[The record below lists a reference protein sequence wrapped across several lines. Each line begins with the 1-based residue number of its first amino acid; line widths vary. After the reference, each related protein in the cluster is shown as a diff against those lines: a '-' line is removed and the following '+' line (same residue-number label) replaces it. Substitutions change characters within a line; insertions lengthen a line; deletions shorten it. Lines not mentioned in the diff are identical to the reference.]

1 MARTKRAKSGV
12 AVRPKLH
19 YIVLIFN
26 IFVVTALVVSAAG
39 LFWVSGRLNQRLV
52 VTLDKPTKPNSSDDG
67 SPLGTDW
74 DLSTENLD
82 AKNFLLTGSDN
93 GACTSPGSATSGGI
107 GDRTSF
113 GERSDTIMIIRID
126 PSSKRAAILSF
137 PRDLWVD
144 IAGTTRQ
151 NRINSAF
158 QSTDPNRLVATI
170 KANFEIPID
179 HYVNINF
186 CAFKEIVTAVDGVK
200 VPFLYPTRDK
210 KTGFNVATPGCIN
223 FDGDTA
229 LAYVRSR
236 SGYRYFDPTKQAWLE
251 DPTGDLGRIKRQQ
264 DFLRRS
270 MQRALDK
277 GSKSL
282 SVANDLLNAALKNVI
297 TDDEL
302 TPRGMLTLAQAM
314 RDLNTQSIAT
324 YTIDS
329 YPKRIGDM
337 SVLIPSLDTEEMQNV
352 LAIFQGRS
360 PVVAQGASLRVNDG
374 PKFVTASYRI
384 SSATVP
390 AIARS
395 ADGIVPPNDPACR

>member
-1 MARTKRAKSGV
+1 MARAKRAKTGV
-12 AVRPKLH
+12 VARPKLH
-19 YIVLIFN
+19 YVVLVFN
-26 IFVVTALVVSAAG
+26 IFVITALVASAVG
-39 LFWVSGRLNQRLV
+39 LFWVSGRLDQRLV
-52 VTLDKPTKPNSSDDG
+52 VTLDKPAKSSASDDG
-67 SPLGTDW
+67 SPIVTDW
-74 DLSTENLD
+74 DLNTENLD
-82 AKNFLLTGSDN
+82 AENFLLTGSDN
-93 GACTSPGSATSGGI
+93 GACTSPDSATSGGI

-126 PSSKRAAILSF
+126 PSSKQAAILSF

-170 KANFEIPID
+170 KENFDIPID

-210 KTGFNVATPGCIN
+210 KTGFNVAAPGCVN

-302 TPRGMLTLAQAM
+302 SPRGMLTLAQAM

-337 SVLIPSLDTEEMQNV
+337 SVLIPSLKTDEMQKV
-352 LAIFQGRS
+352 LAIFQGTS
-360 PVVAQGASLRVNDG
+360 PVVASGASLRANDSSS
-374 PKFVTASYRI
+374 VVLTAYRI
-384 SSATVP
+384 SSITVP
-390 AIARS
+390 AIARF
-395 ADGIVPPNDPACR
+395 ADGVVPPNDPACR

>member
-1 MARTKRAKSGV
+1 MARGTRAKTGV
-12 AVRPKLH
+12 RARPKLH
-19 YIVLIFN
+19 YFILVFN
-26 IFVVTALVVSAAG
+26 IFIVLTLVTSALG
-39 LFWVSGRLNQRLV
+39 LLWINGRINQRLV
-52 VTLDKPTKPNSSDDG
+52 VTLDKLSAQKSSEDN
-67 SPLGTDW
+67 SPLGSEW
-74 DLSTENLD
+74 DLNTENLD
-82 AKNFLLTGSDN
+82 ANNFLLTGSDN
-93 GACTSPGSATSGGI
+93 GACTSPNSATSGGI

-126 PSSKRAAILSF
+126 PSSKQAAILSF

-170 KANFEIPID
+170 RENFEIPID

-200 VPFLYPTRDK
+200 VPFAYPTRDR
-210 KTGFNVATPGCIN
+210 KTGFSVITPGCIN

-236 SGYRYFDPTKQAWLE
+236 SGYRFFDPTSQQWLD

-270 MQRALDK
+270 MQRALDR
-277 GSKSL
+277 GSNSL
-282 SVANDLLNAALKNVI
+282 SVANNLLNAALKNVI

-329 YPKRIGDM
+329 NPKRIGEM
-337 SVLIPSLDTEEMQNV
+337 SVLIPSLKTDEMKKV
-352 LAIFQGRS
+352 LGIFQGRAAI
-360 PVVAQGASLRVNDG
+360 VAENATMRTNNDLN
-374 PKFVTASYRI
+374 VQMTAFRI
-384 SSATVP
+384 GSTSVS
-390 AIARS
+390 AIART
-395 ADGIVPPNDPACR
+395 ADGVVPPNDPACR

>member
-19 YIVLIFN
+19 YFVLVFN
-26 IFVVTALVVSAAG
+26 IFVIAALVASAAG

-52 VTLDKPTKPNSSDDG
+52 VTLDKPTKPSANDDS

-170 KANFEIPID
+170 KENFDIPID

-186 CAFKEIVTAVDGVK
+186 CAFKEIVTAVDGIK
-200 VPFLYPTRDK
+200 VPFLYPTRDS
-210 KTGFNVATPGCIN
+210 KTGFNVVAAGCIN

-236 SGYRYFDPTKQAWLE
+236 SGYRYFDPTKQEWVT

-282 SVANDLLNAALKNVI
+282 SVANELLNAALKNVI
-297 TDDEL
+297 TDDDL
-302 TPRGMLTLAQAM
+302 SPRGMLTLAQAM

-329 YPKRIGDM
+329 NPKRIGDM
-337 SVLIPSLDTEEMQNV
+337 SVLIPSLKSEEMKKV

-360 PVVAQGASLRVNDG
+360 PVVAQGASLRVNDE

-384 SSATVP
+384 SSATLP

>member
-1 MARTKRAKSGV
+1 MARAKRAKSGV
-12 AVRPKLH
+12 VARPKFH
-19 YIVLIFN
+19 YVVLVFN
-26 IFVVTALVVSAAG
+26 IFVITALVASAAG

-52 VTLDKPTKPNSSDDG
+52 VTLDKPAKLSAGDESS
-67 SPLGTDW
+67 SPGTGW
-74 DLSTENLD
+74 DLNTENLD
-82 AKNFLLTGSDN
+82 AENFLLTGSDN
-93 GACTSPGSATSGGI
+93 GACTSPDSATSGGI

-126 PSSKRAAILSF
+126 PSSKQAAILSF

-170 KANFEIPID
+170 KENFDIPID

-186 CAFKEIVTAVDGVK
+186 CAFKEIVTAVDGVR

-210 KTGFNVATPGCIN
+210 KTGFNVAAPGCVN

-302 TPRGMLTLAQAM
+302 SPRGMLTLAQAM

-337 SVLIPSLDTEEMQNV
+337 SVLIPSLKTDEMQKV

-360 PVVAQGASLRVNDG
+360 PVVASGASLRANDSSS
-374 PKFVTASYRI
+374 VVLTAYRVGSTSVSKI
-384 SSATVP
+384 VRFTEGV
-390 AIARS
+390 
-395 ADGIVPPNDPACR
+395 VPPNDPACR